1 MMAKIDAKHDE
12 GALASGPLIRPLF
25 DGPLDVIGDVHGEL
39 DALAALL
46 GKLGYD
52 SQGAHPDGRR
62 LVFVGDYCDRGPDSP
77 GVIRWVQRMVEAGM
91 AQAIAGNHELNLL
104 RRKNKH
110 GSDWF
115 YGVADHPG
123 FGPCVAITEAEQ
135 VPILEFFRSLPIA
148 LERAD
153 LRIVHA
159 AWIPSAIEQCRGLA
173 MPVDEAYSAFD
184 DVMRA
189 RPDFK
194 ALEARHDEERT
205 RYKVALKDAS
215 AVPPATAIGAYD
227 EFCQMGNP
235 IRVITSG
242 VERVNQRPFFAS
254 GKWRFVDR
262 VPWWHDYTDDV
273 PVLFGHYWRWWDPAA
288 HATLSKGEPQLF
300 ADDPVGPFMADDHR
314 AFCVDFSA
322 GGRFKQRL
330 LNQEPPYQGRLAA
343 MRWPERTLVFDGEAP
358 DVQRIEEVDAI

>member
-1 MMAKIDAKHDE
+1 MKRDAE
-12 GALASGPLIRPLF
+12 VEAGGCSPRTGSLIRPLF
-25 DGPLDVIGDVHGEL
+25 EGPLDVVGDVHGEI
-39 DALAALL
+39 DGLAALL
-46 GKLGYD
+46 HRLGYD
-52 SQGAHPDGRR
+52 SEGNHPEGRR
-62 LVFVGDYCDRGPDSP
+62 LVFVGDLCDRGPDSP
-77 GVIRWVQRMVEAGM
+77 GVIRWVQRLVEAGR

-104 RRKNKH
+104 RRERKH
-110 GSDWF
+110 GNHWF
-115 YGVADHPG
+115 FGESDHPA
-123 FGPCVAITEAEQ
+123 FGRCVAITEAEQ
-135 VPILEFFRSLPIA
+135 EPILEFFRSLPIV
-148 LERAD
+148 LERGD

-159 AWIPSAIEQCRGLA
+159 AWIESAIEQCRHLA
-173 MPVDEAYSAFD
+173 VPLDEAYAAFD
-184 DVMRA
+184 AAMHA

-194 ALEARHDEERT
+194 ALAARHAEEMQL
-205 RYKVALKDAS
+205 YEAALKS
-215 AVPPATAIGAYD
+215 APTAPPATAIGPYD

-242 VERVNQRPFFAS
+242 VERVSQRPFNTS

-262 VPWWHDYTDDV
+262 VPWWHDYPDDI

-330 LNQEPPYQGRLAA
+330 LNHEPPYQGRLAA
-343 MRWPERTLVFDGEAP
+343 MRWPERTLVFDGEDPVGQPVAEL
-358 DVQRIEEVDAI
+358 VE